1 MAEQWREAAWAVEAK
16 RPLSIRLGKKLRPKI
31 DRIAAASSLIPDAPV
46 LDQSALDWTAP
57 FAGHWQ
63 TIRDEMEA
71 IRVRDAAIP
80 ALAEISPDHSGI
92 AKGGDWKSFF
102 LYGYGEKV
110 AVNCARAP
118 ATTALLEAIPDL
130 NTAFF
135 SILAPGAH
143 IPQHRGVT
151 KGLVTWH
158 LGLRVPQAAEDCRM
172 RVDTEVVHWTEG
184 ESFLFDDTYEHEVW
198 NDTPETRVI
207 LLVQVRRP
215 MAWPGSLA
223 PDLFLWGIRR
233 SPFVKDAIRN
243 IENWDEAYR
252 AIEAEERD

>member
-1 MAEQWREAAWAVEAK
+1 MAEQWREEAWAREAK
-16 RPLSIRLGKKLRPKI
+16 RPLTIRLGKKLRPRI
-31 DRIAAASSLIPDAPV
+31 DRLAAASSLIPDVPV
-46 LDQSALDWTAP
+46 LDQTALDWTAGV
-57 FAGHWQ
+57 AAEWRA
-63 TIRDEMEA
+63 IRDEMAE
-71 IRVRDAAIP
+71 IRARDGAIP
-80 ALAEISPDHSGI
+80 ALADISPDHSGI
-92 AKGGDWKSFF
+92 ARGGDWKSFF

-110 AVNCARAP
+110 AANCARAP
-118 ATTALLEAIPDL
+118 RTTALLEAIPDL

-158 LGLRVPQAAEDCRM
+158 LGLKVPAAARACRM
-172 RVDTEVVHWTEG
+172 RVDREIVHWGAG

-198 NDTPETRVI
+198 NDTDETRVI

-215 MAWPGSLA
+215 MAWPGSIA

-243 IENWDEAYR
+243 IENWDAAYK
-252 AIEAEERD
+252 AIEADPV